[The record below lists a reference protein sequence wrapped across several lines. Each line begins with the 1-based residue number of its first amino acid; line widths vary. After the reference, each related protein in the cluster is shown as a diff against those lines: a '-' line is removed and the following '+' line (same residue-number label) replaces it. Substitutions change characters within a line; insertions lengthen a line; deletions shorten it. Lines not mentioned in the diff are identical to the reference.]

1 MASIYCREEP
11 ALAGRFRK
19 ATYIKTIIFHYVPSD
34 RKVGLDALSE
44 AKGHTIDLTIL
55 PLSVSRNRGLSSV
68 PSSHTKKHSFVDSE
82 EWGLVP
88 HSELII
94 KINFKIQLIQ
104 KRISKLI
111 LY

>member
-1 MASIYCREEP
+1 MPVGSVRQHILEQ
-11 ALAGRFRK
+11 LFF
-19 ATYIKTIIFHYVPSD
+19 IKHYVPSD

-68 PSSHTKKHSFVDSE
+68 PSLWINKHFFVDSE

-88 HSELII
+88 HSEFII
-94 KINFKIQLIQ
+94 KINFKIHLIQ
-104 KRISKLI
+104 KRINKLI
-111 LY
+111 LH